1 MSKTIILVRHG
12 KAQLRLDELPDFERE
27 LTEAGV
33 RALKAW
39 LPRAARLLAE
49 EHPRSIEL
57 WTSSAVRAWQTADLV
72 ADELV
77 DTLGIKEL
85 ETVEMPC
92 LWTQDLAEFFSAVA
106 ECESDVVVAVGHN
119 PFMEDAVAQVCGQA
133 VPLATGAIAA
143 VRVNGEF
150 SNGLPSEGRLLWVM
164 QGPEVKRWKAMV
176 DVEGV
181 IAEAVDNVETRREAF
196 FADPQDVEAAHKYR
210 VSIRTIRGLL
220 SFIEPFLQRDQ
231 YSRLQRDWKSLVLPT
246 SRLREY
252 DVLSIEVAQLEPRA
266 DVLLEACA
274 AAREKE
280 CDATLATLSSKSS
293 RKCLERVCEQSRKLV
308 WKRSIGK
315 EGLGPRA
322 IAKRFERVVEDE
334 RQDLATLDLADV
346 ERTHDVRKQA
356 KQVRYAAERF
366 GSLMGGEASGAKEV
380 ANEMKAVQDRLG
392 ALCDARVNVGIID
405 EFSTKG
411 LPDEALWAL
420 SLLRAQ
426 NEQFIYETLRRQM
439 DVLPSGQDVQ

>member
-133 VPLATGAIAA
+133 VPLATGAIVA

-196 FADPQDVEAAHKYR
+196 FADPQDVEAAHK
-210 VSIRTIRGLL
+210 
-220 SFIEPFLQRDQ
+220 
-231 YSRLQRDWKSLVLPT
+231 
-246 SRLREY
+246 
-252 DVLSIEVAQLEPRA
+252 
-266 DVLLEACA
+266 
-274 AAREKE
+274 
-280 CDATLATLSSKSS
+280 
-293 RKCLERVCEQSRKLV
+293 
-308 WKRSIGK
+308 
-315 EGLGPRA
+315 
-322 IAKRFERVVEDE
+322 
-334 RQDLATLDLADV
+334 
-346 ERTHDVRKQA
+346 
-356 KQVRYAAERF
+356 
-366 GSLMGGEASGAKEV
+366 
-380 ANEMKAVQDRLG
+380 
-392 ALCDARVNVGIID
+392 
-405 EFSTKG
+405 
-411 LPDEALWAL
+411 
-420 SLLRAQ
+420 
-426 NEQFIYETLRRQM
+426 
-439 DVLPSGQDVQ
+439 

>member
-12 KAQLRLDELPDFERE
+12 KAQLRSDELPDFERE

-49 EHPRSIEL
+49 EHPKSIEL
-57 WTSSAVRAWQTADLV
+57 WTSPAVRAWQTADLV
-72 ADELV
+72 ADEFV
-77 DTLGIKEL
+77 ETLGINEL
-85 ETVEMPC
+85 ETIEMPC
-92 LWTQDLAEFFSAVA
+92 LWIQDLSEFFAAAA

-119 PFMEDAVAQVCGQA
+119 PFMEEAVAQVCGQA
-133 VPLATGAIAA
+133 VPLATGGIAA

-164 QGPEVKRWKAMV
+164 QGPEAKRWKAMV
-176 DVEGV
+176 DVEDV
-181 IAEAVDNVETRREAF
+181 IAEAVDNVEMRREAF
-196 FADPQDVEAAHKYR
+196 FADPKDVEAAHKYR

-220 SFIEPFLQRDQ
+220 SFIEPFMQRDQ

-252 DVLSIEVAQLEPRA
+252 DVLSAEVAQLEPRA
-266 DVLLEACA
+266 DALLEACE
-274 AAREKE
+274 AARAKE

-293 RKCLERVCEQSRKLV
+293 RKCLERVCEQSRNLV
-308 WKRSIGK
+308 WKRSFEK
-315 EGLGPRA
+315 EGLGSRA
-322 IAKRFERVVEDE
+322 IAKRFERVVEGE
-334 RQDLATLDLADV
+334 RKDLATLDLADV

-366 GSLMGGEASGAKEV
+366 GSLMGGEAAGAKEV
-380 ANEMKAVQDRLG
+380 ADEMKAVQDRLG

-420 SLLRAQ
+420 SLLRAK
-426 NEQFIYETLRRQM
+426 NEQFIYETLRNQ
-439 DVLPSGQDVQ
+439 

>member
-1 MSKTIILVRHG
+1 
-12 KAQLRLDELPDFERE
+12 
-27 LTEAGV
+27 
-33 RALKAW
+33 
-39 LPRAARLLAE
+39 
-49 EHPRSIEL
+49 
-57 WTSSAVRAWQTADLV
+57 
-72 ADELV
+72 
-77 DTLGIKEL
+77 
-85 ETVEMPC
+85 MPC

-252 DVLSIEVAQLEPRA
+252 DVLSAEVAQLEPRA
-266 DVLLEACA
+266 DALLEACA
-274 AAREKE
+274 AARAKE

-293 RKCLERVCEQSRKLV
+293 RKCLERACEQSRNLV
-308 WKRSIGK
+308 WKRSIEK
-315 EGLGPRA
+315 KGLGSRA
-322 IAKRFERVVEDE
+322 IAKRFERVVETSPLPCGKVVFFF
-334 RQDLATLDLADV
+334 QDKLWHPVRRMIRARCPLQAPAVSLPRSFVPEHSRRSPVRSCPAGRLSGDLSGLSDHADHAFR
-346 ERTHDVRKQA
+346 EPPQCAWYFPWMSRGLTAPPDAAGVRA
-356 KQVRYAAERF
+356 GAVPASEAVSGLSAAVFR
-366 GSLMGGEASGAKEV
+366 GASHPPGEHRREP
-380 ANEMKAVQDRLG
+380 QPCG
-392 ALCDARVNVGIID
+392 ALPAAPGCPQPEPSVRPALRSLPPPWVPPPSWVFPVRRVFPVHQ
-405 EFSTKG
+405 
-411 LPDEALWAL
+411 
-420 SLLRAQ
+420 R
-426 NEQFIYETLRRQM
+426 
-439 DVLPSGQDVQ
+439 